1 MPKNLHPDRDSAT
14 GKEWPPKGLLQAA
27 PQPLSGV
34 SVHYRE
40 DGTAQVRYRVN
51 TRSWLGRFLRTKKTV
66 TRERFFN
73 LDQTGAAVWRLID
86 GSTSLG
92 AIAKSVAESQK
103 RSLPESQRGV
113 IQYTR
118 TLMMRGLIGIEV
130 DQKQSTEIQPENSS

>member
-1 MPKNLHPDRDSAT
+1 MPKNLHPDRDPAT
-14 GKEWPPKGLLQAA
+14 GEECPPDELLQAA
-27 PQPLSGV
+27 PHPMSGV

-40 DGTAQVRYRVN
+40 DGTAQVRYRVEQ
-51 TRSWLGRFLRTKKTV
+51 RSWLGRLLGTKKTV

-86 GSTSLG
+86 GSTNLR

-103 RSLPESQRGV
+103 TSLPESQRGV

-130 DQKQSTEIQPENSS
+130 DQK